1 MKRLVFTRI
10 RNISFKVKEALQT
23 ECSTELIGR
32 GLGGGK
38 IEFLSHGPPFPMTC
52 DDVGVGWGETGLGKE
67 EI

>member
-10 RNISFKVKEALQT
+10 RNISFIVKGSSADRMG
-23 ECSTELIGR
+23 TELIGH
-32 GLGGGK
+32 GLSGGK
-38 IEFLSHGPPFPMTC
+38 IEFLSHGSPFPMTC